1 MEVYSLLLRQL
12 KFVGYS
18 ALASCEWWGHGD
30 AIVANHGAKEK
41 RRRGVEGG
49 RKKRKSDQLSLRGI
63 IQSIFAIV
71 CGPAHVRSLLIEQVR
86 GRQRARARSKGGG
99 LSIWNSR
106 HGGII
111 KL

>member
-41 RRRGVEGG
+41 RRRGIEGG
-49 RKKRKSDQLSLRGI
+49 RRKRKRATSYLFGESSRPFLPSFAVLRT
-63 IQSIFAIV
+63 FDH
-71 CGPAHVRSLLIEQVR
+71 C
-86 GRQRARARSKGGG
+86 
-99 LSIWNSR
+99 
-106 HGGII
+106 
-111 KL
+111 